1 MTDGC
6 PSRNSWLQ
14 LGKWGKVLLIHLR
27 LNTKNFITVGGLWS
41 NSEFPNVR
49 RSLTVAI
56 TLIWLFL
63 ALGHDTRQNRRANW
77 LNGTNPLCS
86 TCSTMGGH
94 RLVDYRMDVSRW
106 LGVDV
111 DDRKVA
117 PRRTRKSVRSLS
129 NAPRTN
135 FSRNAP
141 TDERALQLMEV
152 SPTTALSAEYVTDSC
167 LL

>member
-1 MTDGC
+1 MRRLTGGC
-6 PSRNSWLQ
+6 PSKSSWLQ
-14 LGKWGKVLLIHLR
+14 PGKWGKVLLIHLCEHKE
-27 LNTKNFITVGGLWS
+27 LYNGWGAVS
-41 NSEFPNVR
+41 NSEFPTFR

-63 ALGHDTRQNRRANW
+63 ALGHDTRQNRRAN
-77 LNGTNPLCS
+77 LLDGTQSPMFHMQHN
-86 TCSTMGGH
+86 GH
-94 RLVDYRMDVSRW
+94 RLVDYCMDVSRW

-141 TDERALQLMEV
+141 MQRALQWKFRRRQL
-152 SPTTALSAEYVTDSC
+152 
-167 LL
+167 